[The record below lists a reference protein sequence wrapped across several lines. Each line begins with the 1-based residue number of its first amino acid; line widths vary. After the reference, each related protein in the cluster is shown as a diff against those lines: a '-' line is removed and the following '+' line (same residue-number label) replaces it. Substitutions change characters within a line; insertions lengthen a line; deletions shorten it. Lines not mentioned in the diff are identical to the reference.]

1 MKQEMK
7 RLTVAV
13 LCVLLVFALAQTVF
27 AAGAKQKEDNP
38 SEVKIGFMSSL
49 TGNFAAVAETQRRAF
64 IYGVEKVNNEGGLKM
79 PWGRVKLVPVTA
91 DDEAKLDIGN
101 QRFRD
106 MVNQGVFGVSGG
118 VWNPLSAALNE
129 EVKVSPVV
137 YVTGYV
143 PAIDVFKKGQ
153 PADSTFSASFT
164 PWTLGYLNGQTIIQE
179 LGKKRI
185 YFLARNDSWGET
197 ILEGLQAAV
206 KDFGGEIVGTDGVNL
221 GTTDYS
227 SVINKVKASNA
238 EVFLFCQFGGDA
250 IACAKQSY
258 DMGLNSQVLL
268 YNCFITNV
276 VAGGL
281 PREALDGLY
290 GLAYFYWDSQNP
302 KVKEFSDGYFK
313 RWNEPPDAYG
323 GCTYVALEITLRGA
337 ELAGSL
343 DPKKI
348 SEVLMSK
355 SVDTM
360 KGSIR
365 FRQDHQPII
374 EEASFFVRGKGAAAA
389 KGQFDY
395 FDVLKTYGGEGILP
409 SLSYLGY

>member
-1 MKQEMK
+1 MRERKK
-7 RLTVAV
+7 WLVVTV
-13 LCVLLVFALAQTVF
+13 LCVSLMLVLTQTVF
-27 AAGAKQKEDNP
+27 AGGAKQENP
-38 SEVKIGFMSSL
+38 SEIKIGFMSSL
-49 TGNFAAVAETQRRAF
+49 TGNFAAVAEAQRRTF
-64 IYGVEKVNNEGGLKM
+64 IYGVEKVNAEGGLKM
-79 PWGRVKLVPVTA
+79 PWGKVKLVPVTN

-106 MVNQGVFGVSGG
+106 MVNQGCFGVSGG

-129 EVKVSPVV
+129 EAKITPVV

-153 PADSTFSASFT
+153 PSDCTFSAAFT
-164 PWTLGYLNGQTIIQE
+164 PWTLGYLNGQSIVQE
-179 LGKKRI
+179 LGKKKI
-185 YFLARNDSWGET
+185 YFLSRNDSWGQS
-197 ILEGLQAAV
+197 IYEGLQAAV
-206 KDFGGEIVGTDGVNL
+206 KDFGGEIVGFDGVNL
-221 GTTDYS
+221 GTSDYS
-227 SVINKVKASNA
+227 AVINKVKASDA

-258 DMGLNSQVLL
+258 DMGMSKKMLL
-268 YNCFITNV
+268 YNCFITNI
-276 VAGGL
+276 VAGGI

-290 GLAYFYWDSQNP
+290 GLAYFYWDSPSP
-302 KVKEFSDGYFK
+302 KVKEFSEGYFK

-323 GCTYVALEITLRGA
+323 GSEYVALEITLRGA

-348 SEVLMSK
+348 SEALMNK
-355 SVDTM
+355 SVETI
-360 KGSIR
+360 KGTIK

-374 EEASFFVRGKGAAAA
+374 AEASFLVRGKGAANA

-395 FDVLKTYGGEGILP
+395 FDTLKTYGGEGILP
-409 SLSYLGY
+409 SLSYMGY